1 MKAHATQAPLM
12 ERAGPLIFAKHG
24 NTEHYALAAAPLP
37 QPATQSTD
45 LFEGIVE

>member
-1 MKAHATQAPLM
+1 M

-24 NTEHYALAAAPLP
+24 DTEHYALAASPVP

-45 LFEGIVE
+45 LFEGVVE